1 MHEWVRH
8 LFSCALLLSAI
19 VVEAFAVLGQYRLR
33 YSLNRAHPAG
43 MGDTLA
49 ILLLLLA
56 GMVEY
61 GLSISSLKLLLV
73 LILLWLTSPLSTHL
87 IGQMVEI
94 TDATL
99 ATEAREWKS

>member
-1 MHEWVRH
+1 MHDGVRH
-8 LFSCALLLSAI
+8 LISCALLLSAI

-33 YSLNRAHPAG
+33 YSLNRAHAAG